1 MPTTPPTEP
10 PTTPEPRPDLRS
22 LWDFGDP
29 AASEQRFRALLP
41 AAEADGDRGW
51 HAELLTQV
59 ARAQG
64 LQRRFDDARSTLDS
78 ARDLIDEH
86 MHRARTLYE
95 LELGRVL
102 NSSGDPAAARPHFL
116 EAWSLCWNLV
126 ALELADRSPDPD
138 ARRWRASLNNNI
150 GWTLHEQGQYDEA
163 LACFEEALRLRRED
177 GTPEDVRVA
186 RWCVARCLR
195 SLERYD
201 DALAIQRELE
211 AEIADQPDPDGYVYE
226 ELAECLYALRRA
238 DEARPHFRR
247 ACTLLGNDPWLAEAE
262 PQRIERLCALGGALA
277 PDADQ

>member
-116 EAWSLCWNLV
+116 EAWSLSRDAALDGLAVDAAHMIAIVESGDEALRWNLV

-177 GTPEDVRVA
+177 GT
-186 RWCVARCLR
+186 
-195 SLERYD
+195 
-201 DALAIQRELE
+201 
-211 AEIADQPDPDGYVYE
+211 
-226 ELAECLYALRRA
+226 
-238 DEARPHFRR
+238 
-247 ACTLLGNDPWLAEAE
+247 
-262 PQRIERLCALGGALA
+262 
-277 PDADQ
+277 